1 MAVRHDR
8 FRTREVARYG
18 KLGRAAGMLTTTL
31 ESAVAQIPDGTSL
44 MIGGFMGV
52 GTPERIVDELIRQ
65 RKRDLTVIANDT
77 ALPGVGIGKLVT
89 AKAVRKVIASHI
101 GLNPETQQKM
111 LAGEID
117 VELVPQGTLIER
129 IRAAG
134 HGLGGVLTP
143 TGVGTVVEDGK
154 RKLELAGREYLL
166 ETALSADFALV
177 QAFLADYLGNL
188 TYALT
193 ARNFNPV
200 IAMAARTV
208 IVDAEHV
215 VPVGMISPDHVQ
227 TPAPLVDYLI
237 TGT

>member
-1 MAVRHDR
+1 MR
-8 FRTREVARYG
+8 
-18 KLGRAAGMLTTTL
+18 TTTL
-31 ESAVAQIPDGTSL
+31 EEAVARIPDGASL
-44 MIGGFMGV
+44 MVGGFMGV
-52 GTPERIVDELIRQ
+52 GTPERIVDEIVRQ

-89 AKAVRKVIASHI
+89 ANAVRKVIASHI
-101 GLNPETQQKM
+101 GLNPETQKKM
-111 LAGEID
+111 LAGEME
-117 VELVPQGTLIER
+117 VALVPQGTLIER

-134 HGLGGVLTP
+134 HGLGGVLTQ
-143 TGVGTVVEDGK
+143 TGVGTVVEEGK
-154 RKLELAGREYLL
+154 RNIEVDGRDYLL

-215 VPVGMISPDHVQ
+215 VPVGMISPDHVL
-227 TPAPLVDYLI
+227 TPAPIVDYLI
-237 TGT
+237 ARS